1 MQQTIPFTLSF
12 TSYLKAEWQHVLNG
26 FSVPLYLRAHLPQE
40 ALSESI
46 FCNNLTDAVP
56 NKT

>member
-1 MQQTIPFTLSF
+1 MQQTIPFTLSL
-12 TSYLKAEWQHVLNG
+12 TSYLKAEWQHV
-26 FSVPLYLRAHLPQE
+26 SVPLYLRAHLPQE

-46 FCNNLTDAVP
+46 FCNNLTDTVP